1 MTGGGSGNS
10 SVWLRSGSGG
20 WGWGC
25 VEGWGVVAS
34 GRAFDVWRGFV
45 GVVGKLFWISF
56 WGVLCVFGPLLVG
69 FGGFG
74 VFGVF
79 WSESIEI

>member
-1 MTGGGSGNS
+1 M
-10 SVWLRSGSGG
+10 
-20 WGWGC
+20 
-25 VEGWGVVAS
+25 VAS